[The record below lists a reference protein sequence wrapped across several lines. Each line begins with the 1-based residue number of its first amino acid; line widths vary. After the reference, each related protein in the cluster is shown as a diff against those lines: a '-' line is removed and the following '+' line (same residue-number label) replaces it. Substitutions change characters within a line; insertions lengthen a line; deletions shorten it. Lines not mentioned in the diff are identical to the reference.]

1 MANVSFAMQA
11 KSDQLNAV
19 DIVGSPSIIR
29 IRAVE
34 VRQSEQPV
42 WIYFDG
48 DNNRPWKPS
57 KGMIRVLSSGW
68 GDESDNWIGKLAEIY
83 CDTSVIYAGKE
94 VGGIRV
100 SGMSDI
106 PRQGLKLPLTLSKSK
121 RTIIEVRHLDNQRQQ
136 YPADQFEQ
144 AFPKMVAAMQSGK
157 MTLQHVIG
165 HCQKTG
171 DLTPDQLA
179 RLEQAAPVEDNSEQG
194 SE

>member
-19 DIVGSPSIIR
+19 DILGAPRVIR
-29 IRAVE
+29 VRKVE

-68 GDESDNWIGKLAEIY
+68 GDESDNWIGKLVEVY

-94 VGGIRV
+94 VGGIRI

-106 PRQGLKLPLTLSKSK
+106 ARGGMKLPLTISKTK
-121 RTIIEVRHLDNQRQQ
+121 RVIIDVKHIDSQRQQ
-136 YPADQFEQ
+136 YPEDKFEA
-144 AFPKMVAAMQSGK
+144 AFEVMVEKMRSGE

-165 HCQKTG
+165 HCQRTG
-171 DLTPDQLA
+171 DLTPEQLA
-179 RLEQAAPVEDNSEQG
+179 RLEKAAPVDEEQN
-194 SE
+194 